1 MSQHKD
7 LSNATHSLQLNL
19 NIKEAEEDAYEKEE
33 LAISLDPLQAQS
45 AAPTL
50 CGLPLKYVS

>member
-7 LSNATHSLQLNL
+7 FGNATHSLQLNL
-19 NIKEAEEDAYEKEE
+19 NLKGAQQDAYEKEE
-33 LAISLDPLQAQS
+33 LGQVQEPQ
-45 AAPTL
+45 AAPPAI